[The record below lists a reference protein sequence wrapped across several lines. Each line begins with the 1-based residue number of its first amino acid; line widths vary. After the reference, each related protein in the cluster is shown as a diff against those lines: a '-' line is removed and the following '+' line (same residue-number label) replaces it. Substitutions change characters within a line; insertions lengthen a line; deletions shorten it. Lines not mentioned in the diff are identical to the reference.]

1 MNVLLT
7 GGSGDLGSA
16 LARQL
21 DARGDRPVVF
31 DLREPRAAR
40 GTFIEGS
47 VLDRAA
53 LANAT
58 RGIECVVHIAA
69 WHGIHENE
77 RTLAEF
83 WDVNVTG
90 TFNACDAARTA
101 GAARFVYISS
111 TSATNPNSFY
121 GHTKV
126 LGEQVVAG
134 FAHRHR
140 TRAVSLRT
148 SAFVPHS
155 SPFYKSFGAWV
166 ARFAR
171 GGAHLNDV
179 VASVLL
185 AIDRTAAPGAAH
197 ETFTIFGKSE
207 FTHEERANW
216 NAETFAKRYSEK
228 DVALALECGIKP
240 NECPRGPTAEE
251 ARAAADVLGYKPA
264 YSLQDALNDLRK
276 YGDAGPPSEPEA

>member
-7 GGSGDLGSA
+7 GGSGDLGAA

-21 DARGDRPVVF
+21 QARGDRPIVF
-31 DLREPRAAR
+31 DLREPSVARAA
-40 GTFIEGS
+40 FIRGS
-47 VLDRAA
+47 VLDRTALTAA
-53 LANAT
+53 TTGA
-58 RGIECVVHIAA
+58 ECVVHIAA
-69 WHGIHENE
+69 WHGIHEKE
-77 RTLAEF
+77 RTRAEF
-83 WDVNVTG
+83 WDLNVTG
-90 TFNACDAARTA
+90 TFNACDAALHA
-101 GAARFVYISS
+101 GAKRFVYISS

-155 SPFYKSFGAWV
+155 SPFYKSFGEWV

-171 GGAHLNDV
+171 GGVHVADV

-185 AIDRTAAPGAAH
+185 ALDRTADASAPPH

-207 FTHEERANW
+207 FAPDERTNW
-216 NAETFAKRYSEK
+216 TAETFAARYSKE
-228 DVALALECGIKP
+228 DVALARECGINP
-240 NECPRGPTAEE
+240 TERPRGPTAEE
-251 ARAAADVLGYKPA
+251 ESAAADVLGYRPT
-264 YSLQDALNDLRK
+264 YSLQDALNDMRK
-276 YGDAGPPSEPEA
+276 YGDAGPPATE